1 MEHVLLSSTGRLAR
15 VELSEAYAAARAA
28 QVQHSRAAHDVIV
41 SAAPTAAGVGV
52 VTSAGRALRLPL
64 DGLPML
70 GDGAWSL
77 AEAPDAEAVLP
88 LGDGGR
94 ADAAVAVFSLD
105 LDAAPLALG
114 TRQGVVKRV
123 TPEYK
128 GWDDWEVIA
137 LKDGDAVVGAGLA
150 DNADDLVFITSN
162 AQLLRLAAR
171 DARPQGRAAG
181 GMAGIKLAEGATVL
195 AFAAVGK
202 DATDRA
208 LVATLATGPR
218 PDAALTAKVTPLAL
232 YPVKGRATG
241 GVRCHRFLK
250 DQDRLFLAWAGLPP
264 ARAADADGGF
274 RNLPALDERRDGT
287 GTRVY
292 ASFASLG

>member
-1 MEHVLLSSTGRLAR
+1 MEHVLLSTTGRLAR
-15 VELSEAYAAARAA
+15 LDLVETYAAARAA
-28 QVQHSRAAHDVIV
+28 QIHQSRAAHDVV
-41 SAAPTAAGVGV
+41 ASAAPAAAGVGL
-52 VTSAGRALRLPL
+52 VTSAGRALRLALADVPVL
-64 DGLPML
+64 EDGP
-70 GDGAWSL
+70 WSL
-77 AEAPDAEAVLP
+77 AEAPAAGAILP
-88 LGDGGR
+88 LA
-94 ADAAVAVFSLD
+94 ADERAVAVFSLD

-123 TPEYK
+123 VPEYK